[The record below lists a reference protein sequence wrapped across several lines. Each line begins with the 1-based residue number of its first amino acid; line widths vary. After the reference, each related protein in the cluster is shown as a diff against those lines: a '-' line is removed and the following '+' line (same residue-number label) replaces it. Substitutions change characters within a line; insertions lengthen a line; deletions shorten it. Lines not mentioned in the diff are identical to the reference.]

1 MCSNFLSQLRYGR
14 LMFCAAT
21 LWHFHVNSTV
31 TSRIHCFMHTVMK
44 LNRFRTHQQ
53 IYSSVFSFRSHRIFF
68 AGDTFR
74 SYKENSW
81 AIGMSKYLVLTLKGT
96 LVTESLGRFFGRFGG
111 QIYLVSFSSVHRNIV
126 VDDWMLLVRRSLPFT
141 LWLSTD
147 TDTHNENKG
156 KRGHSHVFSVQWW
169 VQGSHG

>member
-74 SYKENSW
+74 SYKEHFLGHHVKIRADSQ
-81 AIGMSKYLVLTLKGT
+81 GHSGH
-96 LVTESLGRFFGRFGG
+96 SLGRFLGRFGG